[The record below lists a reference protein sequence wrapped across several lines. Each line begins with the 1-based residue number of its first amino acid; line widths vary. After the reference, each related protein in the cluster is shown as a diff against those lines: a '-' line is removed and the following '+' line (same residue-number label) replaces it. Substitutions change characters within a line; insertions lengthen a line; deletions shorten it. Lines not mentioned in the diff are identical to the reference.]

1 MSISSIVFEKWRGA
15 FDAPPSPEVPKKPSL
30 NRVNENEAFDHTQQ
44 FIKDEKQNSLNL
56 FTRKL

>member
-1 MSISSIVFEKWRGA
+1 MP
-15 FDAPPSPEVPKKPSL
+15 PPSPETPKKPSL